1 MLRFLTAGESHGP
14 CLTAIVEGMPAGL
27 SLDLEALNHEMAR
40 RQQGYGR
47 GGRMAIERDQIQ
59 ITAGVRFGVTLGSP
73 IALTITNRDWANW
86 QERMAAWGPSA
97 GEAMTAPRPG
107 HADLSGALKYGH
119 TDLRNVLERASAR
132 ETAARVAVGALCKQF
147 LRPLGVA
154 LLSGVTAIGGVEASS
169 VDGMEPEALRKAA
182 ERSPVRCPD
191 PTAEKAMVAAIDA
204 ARERGDSLGG
214 VFLVIASGLVPGLGT
229 HVHWDRRLDGRFAQA
244 LMSIPAIKGVEIGAG
259 FQAAATPGAELH
271 DPIYYEQGRGYY
283 RLTNGAGGLEGGMTT
298 GQPLVLR
305 AAMKPIATLR
315 TPLASVDM
323 ATHQPVEASR
333 ERSDTCAVPAAAV
346 VGEAVVAIELA
357 NAYLEKFGGDTL
369 DEVLAGLHRYRH
381 ELRER

>member
-14 CLTAIVEGMPAGL
+14 CLTAIVEGFPAGVNL
-27 SLDLEALNHEMAR
+27 NLEALNREMAR

-59 ITAGVRFGVTLGSP
+59 ISAGVRFGVTLGSP
-73 IALTITNRDWANW
+73 IALTIANRDWANW
-86 QERMAAWGPSA
+86 QERMAVWGPEA
-97 GEAMTAPRPG
+97 GEAMTSPRPG

-119 TDLRNVLERASAR
+119 ADLRNVLERASAR
-132 ETAARVAVGALCKQF
+132 ETAARVAVGALCRQ
-147 LRPLGVA
+147 LLQRLGVDV
-154 LLSGVTAIGGVEASS
+154 LSCVTAIGGVEATTI
-169 VDGMEPEALRKAA
+169 EAVKIEILK
-182 ERSPVRCPD
+182 ETTEQSPVRCPD
-191 PTAEKAMVAAIDA
+191 PAAEAAMVAAIDA

-214 VFLVIASGLVPGLGT
+214 VFEVIVHGLPPGLGS
-229 HVHWDRRLDGRFAQA
+229 HVHWDRRLDGRLAQA

-259 FQAAATPGAELH
+259 CQAAATPGSELH
-271 DPIYYEQGRGYY
+271 DPIYHEQGRGYF

-315 TPLASVDM
+315 RPLPSVDM
-323 ATHQPVEASR
+323 VTHRPVDASR

-357 NAYLEKFGGDTL
+357 SAYLEKFGGDTL
-369 DEVLAGLHRYRH
+369 EELLTSLGRYRDQ
-381 ELRER
+381 LRQR

>member
-27 SLDLEALNHEMAR
+27 SLDLEALNRELAR

-47 GGRMAIERDQIQ
+47 GGRMAIERDRIQ

-73 IALTITNRDWANW
+73 IALAIVNRDWANW
-86 QERMAAWGPSA
+86 QERMAIWGPPA

-107 HADLSGALKYGH
+107 HADLSGALKYAH
-119 TDLRNVLERASAR
+119 ADLRNILERASAR
-132 ETAARVAVGALCKQF
+132 ETAVRVAVGALCKEL
-147 LRPLGVA
+147 LRRFGVD
-154 LLSGVTAIGGVEASS
+154 LVSYVSAIGGVEAADA
-169 VDGMEPEALRKAA
+169 DGMKPEALRTAA

-191 PTAEKAMVAAIDA
+191 PTAEGAMIAAIDA
-204 ARERGDSLGG
+204 ASERGDSLGG
-214 VFLVIASGLVPGLGT
+214 VFVVTANGLVPGLGT
-229 HVHWDRRLDGRFAQA
+229 HVHWDRRLDGRLAQA

-271 DPIYYEQGRGYY
+271 DPIYHGGGRGYF

-333 ERSDTCAVPAAAV
+333 ERSDTCAVPAAAI

-369 DEVLAGLHRYRH
+369 DEIMASLERYRGQV
-381 ELRER
+381 LRR